1 MSDEDIKR
9 WIEMET
15 LRLGLQWPGVTRVSG
30 GAFSLWLLLGM
41 RMLENGAADERF
53 LVDAIYDLGRDL
65 ELPP

>member
-41 RMLENGAADERF
+41 RMLE
-53 LVDAIYDLGRDL
+53 DLWAVGSSQSKCANSDPDVSL
-65 ELPP
+65 T